1 MPAKPTR
8 YEHDF
13 YAWSREQ
20 AALLRSGKVS
30 RADLT
35 NIAEEI
41 ESMGKAEK
49 REHINRLTVLLL
61 HLVKWRFSP

>member
-13 YAWSREQ
+13 YAWSHEQ

-30 RADLT
+30 RADPS

-41 ESMGKAEK
+41 ETLGKAK
-49 REHINRLTVLLL
+49 SGSSSNA
-61 HLVKWRFSP
+61 